1 MSDLVN
7 VPAALGYVE
16 VDTIDT
22 LALAAYLNLVS
33 HHVQSAQTRH

>member
-22 LALAAYLNLVS
+22 VDTLALAAYLNLVS
-33 HHVQSAQTRH
+33 HHVVTAP